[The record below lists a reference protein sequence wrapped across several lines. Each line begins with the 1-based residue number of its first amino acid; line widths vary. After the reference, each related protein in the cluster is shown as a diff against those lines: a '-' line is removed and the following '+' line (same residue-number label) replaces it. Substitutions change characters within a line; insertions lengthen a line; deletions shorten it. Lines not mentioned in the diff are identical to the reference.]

1 MISKLISTSAGIC
14 ITKHMAGIELVFD
27 LSIIMLVAAGMTLLF
42 SWLRQPLILGYLLA
56 GIVIGLI
63 APQLNILT
71 DTTLISYIADIGIV
85 FLMFTLGLEF
95 TLGRLREI
103 GLFAIAI
110 GTIEMLMMIGIGFW
124 TGLLLGFPENASLLL
139 GAVMAI
145 SSTAIIVKSMQEF
158 GLVTREHSKIVVGVL
173 VVEDVA
179 AVVILGLISGLE
191 STGSVTVASLLQTII
206 SMILFLIASMA
217 IGLLFIPRII
227 SRVSRTRPAEVVLIV
242 SLGICF
248 GLSVLSSMFGFSL
261 AIGAFIAGMLIG
273 ESEDAD
279 IVVLKTT
286 PLREMFVAVFFV
298 TMGLMFEPGLIGLYL
313 VPVVVVM
320 IFFVLGKSLL
330 ISVGTFMFG
339 FPAKTAL
346 LAGSSM
352 IALGEFSLIIC
363 RSGVDA
369 GLAGEYL
376 YSITVLVAT
385 VTAFALPLSVK
396 NGERLYDWLLKR
408 LSPEMRASIY
418 HLQRSLISARLST
431 KRSPEVADEWN
442 RRAVSS
448 LIDIALISI
457 VAIVART
464 VFLLSGQ
471 LSAYIGVDT
480 VLFNGIVF
488 VLSAAVV
495 IPPAMDLAR
504 NTEHMISLVIRHAP
518 GGYGN
523 HSRIRTGLKN
533 LLRGF
538 VIAIIGILLML
549 IALPW
554 AVDPEFHKGL
564 SPVVFVFTLV
574 VIVFLAWY
582 LNRTIYRSFC
592 EIVQRD
598 IMREH
603 VSVGTGAKS
612 NDKQSTEPRPGTDMS
627 RKPGSEG

>member
-1 MISKLISTSAGIC
+1 
-14 ITKHMAGIELVFD
+14 MAGIELVFD

-95 TLGRLREI
+95 TLGRLKEI

-124 TGLLLGFPENASLLL
+124 TGLLLGFPESASLLL
-139 GAVMAI
+139 GAVIAI
-145 SSTAIIVKSMQEF
+145 SSTAIVVKTMQEF

-173 VVEDVA
+173 VVEGVA
-179 AVVILGLISGLE
+179 AVVILGLISGLG

-206 SMILFLIASMA
+206 SMLLFLIASMA

-227 SRVSRTRPAEVVLIV
+227 SRVSRTRPAEIVLIV

-273 ESEDAD
+273 ESEDVD

-298 TMGLMFEPGLIGLYL
+298 TMGLMFDPGLIGLYL
-313 VPVVVVM
+313 VPVAVVI
-320 IFFVLGKSLL
+320 IFFVLGKSIL

-339 FPAKTAL
+339 FPARTAL
-346 LAGSSM
+346 LAGTSM

-363 RSGVDA
+363 RAGVNS

-396 NGERLYDWLLKR
+396 NGERLYDWLSKR
-408 LSPEMRASIY
+408 LSPETRASIY
-418 HLQRSLISARLST
+418 HLQGSLMSARLST
-431 KRSPEVADEWN
+431 KRSPEVANEWKK
-442 RRAVSS
+442 RAVRS
-448 LIDIALISI
+448 LIDVALISI

-464 VFLLSGQ
+464 IFSFSGQ
-471 LSAYIGVDT
+471 LSAYLGVDT
-480 VLFNGIVF
+480 VLFNGVVF
-488 VLSAAVV
+488 VLSAGVV

-504 NTEHMISLVIRHAP
+504 NTERMISLVIRHAP
-518 GGYGN
+518 EGFGN

-538 VIAIIGILLML
+538 VIAIIGILLL
-549 IALPW
+549 FIALPW
-554 AVDPEFHKGL
+554 VVDAEFHKGL
-564 SPVVFVFTLV
+564 SPVVFAFALT
-574 VIVFLAWY
+574 VIAFLAWY
-582 LNRTIYRSFC
+582 LNRTIYQSFC
-592 EIVQRD
+592 ELVQRD
-598 IMREH
+598 IMREQ
-603 VSVGTGAKS
+603 VSVGARMKGTDQPGS
-612 NDKQSTEPRPGTDMS
+612 ETLPGTD
-627 RKPGSEG
+627 RPEKPGNDRR